1 MATSKGGA
9 IAHKSGGHARKSMK
23 SVGKGHTGMKTKS
36 KTGLVK
42 SAGSPKA
49 RHTKVGKGTV

>member
-9 IAHKSGGHARKSMK
+9 IAHKSGGHARKGMK
-23 SVGKGHTGMKTKS
+23 SVSKGHTGMRSKS

-42 SAGSPKA
+42 SAGGKKA
-49 RHTKVGKGTV
+49 PHTRVAKGTM